1 MAMIGTVFRILAMN
15 GHERRRGLKEILLM
29 ILATII
35 ATAIFVKG
43 IEIFVQFNLWLGGL
57 MGMGYK

>member
-1 MAMIGTVFRILAMN
+1 M
-15 GHERRRGLKEILLM
+15 KEILLM

-43 IEIFVQFNLWLGGL
+43 IEIFVQFNLWLGEM

>member
-1 MAMIGTVFRILAMN
+1 MKDFVIMI
-15 GHERRRGLKEILLM
+15 ILLL
-29 ILATII
+29 LAVL
-35 ATAIFVKG
+35 AFVGG